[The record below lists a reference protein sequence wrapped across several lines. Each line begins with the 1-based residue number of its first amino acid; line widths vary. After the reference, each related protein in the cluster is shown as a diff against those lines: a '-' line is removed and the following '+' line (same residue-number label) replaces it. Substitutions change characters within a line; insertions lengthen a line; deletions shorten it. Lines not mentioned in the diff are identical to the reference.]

1 MERASSSTTERLPL
15 PGAIGLLLVLW
26 AGGLSTLR
34 AACGGELCFPLDDA
48 WIHLAIARNLV
59 EHGTWGLV
67 PGVPGGSTTSPL
79 WTALIVPWQAAG
91 RGPEGALGMG
101 LLSGALLLAAADRAL
116 RVEGLAASPRLATLI
131 ALVLLVP
138 VPAMALLGMEH
149 LLHAALAL
157 GLLSQAVQGRS
168 ALPLAALLP
177 LARPE
182 GLFAVAVA
190 AVLLRHR
197 PVIALGTLG
206 AGLVPVGLYGAW
218 SVAQGWFWL
227 PAPALLKSSLAQ
239 ADTAPWA
246 QTLANLRAAP
256 ALALAALVLLA
267 LGRRS
272 PRVSLAAAACVAL
285 QLTLA
290 RVGWL
295 SRYEAWTVA
304 LAVVAAGAAWPRLGR
319 AARALPLALSLLLAP
334 RAWRATAEQPDRAA
348 MTWRMHVQLGR
359 FLSTLPP
366 GTAVGGTEAGAPVY
380 LSSVHLVDLAG
391 LGHAEVARQRLAGTF
406 DAAAVGA
413 VLDAEGADLVT
424 VFGWFDGPPH
434 GPGMPPGWTLVARWP
449 DPEIPSDSQLGFWAR
464 QGRDAQPTEHLS
476 AWPGPEA
483 AGVRPIVPP

>member
-26 AGGLSTLR
+26 ATGLSTLR

-116 RVEGLAASPRLATLI
+116 RVEGLAAAPRLFTLI

-157 GLLSQAVQGRS
+157 GLLSLAVQGRS

-190 AVLLRHR
+190 GVLLRHR
-197 PVIALGTLG
+197 PAAALGTLA
-206 AGLVPVGLYGAW
+206 AGLVPLGLYGAW

-227 PAPALLKSSLAQ
+227 PAPALLKSGLAQ
-239 ADTAPWA
+239 PDAAPWDRA
-246 QTLANLRAAP
+246 LDNLRAAP
-256 ALALAALVLLA
+256 ALALAALALLA

-272 PRVSLAAAACVAL
+272 PRWSLAATACLGL
-285 QLTLA
+285 QLGLA

-304 LAVVAAGAAWPRLGR
+304 LTVVAAGAAWPGLGR
-319 AARALPLALSLLLAP
+319 LPRLLALALALLLAP
-334 RAWRATAEQPDRAA
+334 RAWRASAEQPDRAA

-380 LSSVHLVDLAG
+380 LSSVRLVDLAG

-406 DAAAVGA
+406 DADAVGR

-449 DPEIPSDSQLGFWAR
+449 DPGIPADSQLGFWAR
-464 QGRDAQPTEHLS
+464 QGQEEGVRERLR
-476 AWPGPEA
+476 AWQGTLPGS
-483 AGVRPIVPP
+483 VRPIAPP